1 MNSVTNKSNAGALEQ
16 VLVSGNLSSLSPEQR
31 LDYYNKLCD
40 SLGLNPLT
48 KPFEYITLNGKLT
61 LYARK
66 DATDQLRK
74 IHHVSIMNMRERD
87 KDGIVLVTVDASDAS
102 GRLHT
107 ATGGAAIQGLKGDAL
122 VNAYLKAETKAIRRA
137 TLGIVGLGMLD
148 ETEVETIKDITPAEP
163 DTFKLDAVEMNF
175 SAAHSYIR
183 NKIESILGEDSLSDY
198 KEWKEDHKQE
208 LSLFAKSA
216 PRIATQLAEM
226 SRKREQD
233 VEMMESKYS
242 AVLEERFKPVTSTVM
257 DNQPQE
263 LSI

>member
-1 MNSVTNKSNAGALEQ
+1 MTSIANRNNATALEQ
-16 VLVSGNLSSLSPEQR
+16 VLVSGNLSALSPDQR

-74 IHHVSIMNMRERD
+74 IHNVSIMNMRERD

-148 ETEVETIKDITPAEP
+148 ETEVETIKDVTPAEA
-163 DTFKLDAVEMNF
+163 DTFKLDDVEMNF
-175 SAAHSYIR
+175 AAAHSYIR
-183 NKIESILGEDSLSDY
+183 GKIEAIIGEDSLNEY

-208 LSLFAKSA
+208 LTLFAKSA
-216 PRIATQLAEM
+216 PRIASQLAEM
-226 SRKREQD
+226 SRKREQE
-233 VEMMESKYS
+233 VEMMESKYN
-242 AVLEERFKPVTSTVM
+242 VPLEERFKPMAPVLM
-257 DNQPQE
+257 DDQPQE
-263 LSI
+263 LGM